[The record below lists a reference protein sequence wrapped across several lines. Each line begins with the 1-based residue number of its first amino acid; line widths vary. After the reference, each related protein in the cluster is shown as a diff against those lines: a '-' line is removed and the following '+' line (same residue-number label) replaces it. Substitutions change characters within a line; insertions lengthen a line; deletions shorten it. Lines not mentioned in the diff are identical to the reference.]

1 MSDIQL
7 ALNTLVGKVD
17 ASVVLRDSNAA
28 SCTYDANTTS
38 VTNSSNQFTV
48 EAGTDLPLKA
58 YFLGDLDGGY
68 ADQIA

>member
-1 MSDIQL
+1 MRSKITIID
-7 ALNTLVGKVD
+7 
-17 ASVVLRDSNAA
+17 
-28 SCTYDANTTS
+28 
-38 VTNSSNQFTV
+38 TNSSNQFTV